1 MRRIAKALA
10 LAIMLAF
17 LCGHNSLAAGQE
29 TKAPPVSQPGVSTS
43 NERSSQDLLAAIKK
57 ATFADRYPEY
67 LDKAAFFIRD
77 LLAQFGLG
85 EQKRNQ

>member
-10 LAIMLAF
+10 LAFMLACF
-17 LCGHNSLAAGQE
+17 CGHDALAAGQE
-29 TKAPPVSQPGVSTS
+29 TKAPPVAQPSVSAS
-43 NERSSQDLLAAIKK
+43 NESSSQDLLAAIKK

-77 LLAQFGLG
+77 LLGQFGLG
-85 EQKRNQ
+85 EQKRN